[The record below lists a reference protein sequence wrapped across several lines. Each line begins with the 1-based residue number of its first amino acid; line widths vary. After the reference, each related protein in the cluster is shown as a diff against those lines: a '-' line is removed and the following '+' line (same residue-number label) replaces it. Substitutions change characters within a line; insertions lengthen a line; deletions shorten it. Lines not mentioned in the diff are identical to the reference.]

1 MSMSAVGEK
10 GYSISRVPTIG
21 SKITPNMS
29 TRLNAYSNLNSAMAG
44 NSRMSDISMSMK
56 NTTNVSTNQLGTSL
70 RQNTFKLGMGP
81 LSKGRTAAKTT
92 NLAMSASFNISGTAS
107 NNQIIENYQDMS
119 VSGVSR
125 KPSRGN
131 GWTSGSHINAFSR
144 NHGKSSRVVMKAT
157 PEGSWGDVSRKPVVG
172 GNWKSNGDMDF
183 VNSFPKDVLNKSEFD
198 EKKMQVCVAPTDIHL
213 VSVNSITKDQI
224 NVMAQDVSQYPKGAY
239 TGNITAD

>member
-1 MSMSAVGEK
+1 MSMSAVGDK
-10 GYSISRVPTIG
+10 SFSISRAATFG

-29 TRLNAYSNLNSAMAG
+29 TRLNAYNNLNGAQAG
-44 NSRMSDISMSMK
+44 NSRMGDISMSIK
-56 NTTNVSTNQLGTSL
+56 NTTDVSINKFGTSL

-81 LSKGRTAAKTT
+81 LSKGRTATRAT
-92 NLAMSASFNISGTAS
+92 NLSMSASFNISGATS

-119 VSGVSR
+119 VGGITR

-131 GWTSGSHINAFSR
+131 GWTSGAHINAFSR
-144 NHGKSSRVVMKAT
+144 NHGRSSRVVMKAT

-183 VNSFPKDVLNKSEFD
+183 VNSFPKDVLNKSKFN

-213 VSVNSITKDQI
+213 SSVNSITKDHI
-224 NVMAQDVSQYPKGAY
+224 NVMA
-239 TGNITAD
+239 